1 VQPPKGSVRF
11 NFADGEALNIPA
23 HNLRRV
29 FDLLWEGAGAPGSI
43 SAAAL
48 LHDASQLSEFARR
61 PIELTA
67 TQSRAVRGAVSRLD
81 GPPAAGAS

>member
-1 VQPPKGSVRF
+1 MQPPKGSVRF

-29 FDLLWEGAGAPGSI
+29 FDLLWEGAGVPGSI

-48 LHDASQLSEFARR
+48 LHDASRLSEIVRR
-61 PIELTA
+61 PIELTT

-81 GPPAAGAS
+81 AQNGAS

>member
-1 VQPPKGSVRF
+1 MQPPKGSVRF
-11 NFADGEALNIPA
+11 DFADGEALDIPA

-29 FDLLWEGAGAPGSI
+29 FDLLWEGAGVPGSI

-48 LHDASQLSEFARR
+48 LQDASELSEFARR

-81 GPPAAGAS
+81 GPPAAGVS